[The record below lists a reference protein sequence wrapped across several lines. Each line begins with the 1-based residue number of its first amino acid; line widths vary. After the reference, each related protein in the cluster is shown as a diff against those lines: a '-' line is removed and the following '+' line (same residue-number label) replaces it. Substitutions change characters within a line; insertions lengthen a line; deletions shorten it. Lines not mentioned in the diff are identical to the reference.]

1 VENGVQSEKRY
12 SFANPLRSWGNGGR
26 AGNKEGR
33 RPKTNCVLECSGLT
47 ELWMRGPHRLK
58 SKAVSSHCTKMPA
71 SDRTRTRIYDT
82 LDGWLNRWKKDGRKL
97 RQIFGPQPKALS
109 LDLLVS
115 YFHYR

>member
-1 VENGVQSEKRY
+1 MECSGLKELGMR
-12 SFANPLRSWGNGGR
+12 
-26 AGNKEGR
+26 EGR
-33 RPKTNCVLECSGLT
+33 VDWNPKRFQATAHQETTCVLECSGLT

>member
-1 VENGVQSEKRY
+1 
-12 SFANPLRSWGNGGR
+12 
-26 AGNKEGR
+26 
-33 RPKTNCVLECSGLT
+33 
-47 ELWMRGPHRLK
+47 
-58 SKAVSSHCTKMPA
+58 MPA